1 MDAMKSIRDQSKK
14 ELEKAMED
22 GRKKHL
28 KMLRDVVQELTGES
42 LSLSDA
48 ELSEIRLPPRK

>member
-1 MDAMKSIRDQSKK
+1 MKSIRDQSKK